1 MIFTAGGGT
10 ISGVYSGSSTYM
22 FSEVSSSFSSS
33 FLASMSTF
41 SFKSLM
47 TFSRF
52 PSLAAAPLV
61 AGITGSVKRGQL
73 LSNPNSLPF
82 SNLFLLPEDLELPSG
97 EMRCSSC

>member
-22 FSEVSSSFSSS
+22 FSDVSSSLSSS

-52 PSLAAAPLV
+52 PSLAVAPLA
-61 AGITGSVKRGQL
+61 AGITGSVNIEVNYYQTPTL
-73 LSNPNSLPF
+73 CHF
-82 SNLFLLPEDLELPSG
+82 QTF
-97 EMRCSSC
+97 SSCLKIWSCYLGR